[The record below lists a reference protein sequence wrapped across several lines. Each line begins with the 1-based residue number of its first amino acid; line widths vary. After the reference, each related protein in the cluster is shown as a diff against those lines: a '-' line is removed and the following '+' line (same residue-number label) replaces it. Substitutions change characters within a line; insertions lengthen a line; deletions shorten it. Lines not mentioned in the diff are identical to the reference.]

1 MFNKSMNH
9 FISLLWVTC
18 VALLLS
24 ACDKSSDDLLLP
36 DAPPAVQ
43 APVLT
48 PFTQA
53 LTQGNT
59 ASVDVSAYVSSNK
72 AWRLTDVQDSSG
84 LISDITLVN
93 STVTFTASHPGIAQ
107 LTWRIEQNGTT
118 YQSVGM
124 VAISAVQSTN
134 TAPTANDIVLSTQS
148 DTPLSID
155 LASSVSDSDGD
166 TLSVVA
172 FSQVGTRFVQNDFA
186 VTYTPNGYVGTEV
199 ALYGVSDG
207 QGGMAVG
214 HISIVVNDAHPVTPN
229 TPPTASDHS
238 LTVAQGST
246 TLIDITPLVND
257 ADGDTVVLH
266 SLAATSGRATVV
278 SAHTVQ
284 YQPGNFSG
292 TDSFMYQVA
301 DGNGGLAQAQIHL
314 TVTPLVV
321 PAPLIVT
328 PQVLAMTEGDTVTF
342 DLSSGVSSG
351 LAWQLSSVVDNSG
364 YLQVGNITATS
375 VTLTA
380 VSPGVAQAT
389 YSAQTA
395 NEQQSAALIVAI
407 SAQNNTAPTAQN
419 ITQATL
425 SNAPISVD
433 LSSFIADA
441 DGDALT
447 ITQLLQASNPA
458 RFVLSGNTVTYTPG
472 GFVGV
477 DVATY
482 VVEDGQGGYGL
493 GQIIVTVADA
503 NPPVPNNPPT
513 ATGYSQATDSATPV
527 SVSLSG
533 LNLIG
538 DADNDP
544 LTVTLYGGGGRAT
557 LTGSTIHYNPSGFV
571 GVDDVAYV
579 VSDGQGGLAA
589 ANIVFTVSAANT
601 AAPTANPLTVSLSLN
616 EVLTQPV
623 RTIDVTPLVSD
634 ADNDPLTVTQV
645 FAAVNPVTISPPL
658 SLEYTA
664 SAAVS
669 SDSFIYVVS
678 DGHGGF
684 AQGTITVNVVNNA
697 PTANAVVASI
707 DPYDTSTPSLTLDMA
722 THVAD
727 ADGDALTLT
736 LQGSATSP
744 ATLVQSGLELT
755 YTPNGYEGTETLGYR
770 VTDGQKEAFGTI
782 TIISAS
788 QGAVTANDLTLS
800 AMAMNAPAQT
810 IDVSSVVSNASG
822 RPLHLDQVVGATL
835 GSALVNANSLT
846 FSYTPS
852 NISHGD
858 ETLYYIVT
866 DGEGHYAQA
875 SITFSLTPPAAPV
888 LTDLQINYNGALTTT
903 LTCTDCDPNRTDYR
917 YSINGIPVGSNLP
930 TYQPVGNEVVYPAQV
945 SVGVTVKNAYCTA
958 QNTGVS
964 GGNACQTVRG
974 ITVIALNPTQQVV
987 SGESAFAA
995 IKADG
1000 SVVTWGEANFG
1011 GDSSAVQS
1019 QLTNVQS
1026 ISTVSTIGRAFA
1038 AIKAD
1043 GSVVTWGEASR
1054 GGDSSAVQSQLT
1066 NVQTIAATSNAF
1078 AAIKADGSVVTWGNA
1093 SWGGDSS
1100 AVQAQ
1105 LTNVQT
1111 IAATPGGAF
1120 AALKADRSVVT
1131 WGSAGSGGDSSAV
1144 QAQLTNVMSIAVGTR
1159 NAFAAIKADG
1169 SVVTWGEASWGGDS
1183 SAVQAQLTNVLSI
1196 TSSYHSFAA
1205 LKADGSVVTW
1215 GEASQGGDS
1224 SAVQAQLTN
1233 VQSIAA
1239 TPGGGAFAAVKADGS
1254 VVTWGNASIGGDS
1267 SAVQAQLTNVQ
1278 TIATTSHA
1286 FAAIKADGSVVT
1298 WGNANFGGDSS
1309 AVQAQ
1314 LTNVQSI
1321 VGSDY
1326 SFAAI
1331 KADGS
1336 VVTWGDAVWGGDSS
1350 AVQAQLDT
1358 GINVLYLN
1366 LNY

>member
-1 MFNKSMNH
+1 MLNKSMTH
-9 FISLLWVTC
+9 FISLLWVAC
-18 VALLLS
+18 AALLLS
-24 ACDKSSDDLLLP
+24 ACDKASDDLLLP
-36 DAPPAVQ
+36 DANPAVQ

-48 PFTQA
+48 PFTQT

-84 LISDITLVN
+84 LISGITLVN

-118 YQSVGM
+118 YQSVGL
-124 VAISAVQSTN
+124 VAISAVQTTN

-172 FSQVGTRFVQNDFA
+172 FSQVGARFVQNDFA

-207 QGGMAVG
+207 QGGVAVG

-246 TLIDITPLVND
+246 TLIDITPLVSD

-278 SAHTVQ
+278 NAHTVQ
-284 YQPGNFSG
+284 YQPGSFSG
-292 TDSFMYQVA
+292 TDSFVYQVA
-301 DGNGGLAQAQIHL
+301 DGNGGVAQAQILL

-321 PAPLIVT
+321 PAPLNVT
-328 PQVLAMTEGDTVTF
+328 PQVLAMTEGDTATF

-351 LAWQLSSVVDNSG
+351 LAWQLSSVVDSSG
-364 YLQVGNITATS
+364 HLQVGNMTATS

-425 SNAPISVD
+425 NNAPISVD
-433 LSSFIADA
+433 LSSSIDDA

-472 GFVGV
+472 GFIGV

-482 VVEDGQGGYGL
+482 MVEDGQGGYGL

-538 DADNDP
+538 DADGDP

-557 LTGSTIHYNPSGFV
+557 LTGNTIDYNPNGFV

-601 AAPTANPLTVSLSLN
+601 AAPTANPLTVTLSLN

-736 LQGSATSP
+736 VQGSATSP
-744 ATLVQSGLELT
+744 ATLVQNGLVLT

-770 VTDGQKEAFGTI
+770 VTDGQKEAFGTL

-788 QGAVTANDLTLS
+788 QGAVTANDLSLS

-835 GSALVNANSLT
+835 GS
-846 FSYTPS
+846 
-852 NISHGD
+852 
-858 ETLYYIVT
+858 
-866 DGEGHYAQA
+866 
-875 SITFSLTPPAAPV
+875 
-888 LTDLQINYNGALTTT
+888 
-903 LTCTDCDPNRTDYR
+903 
-917 YSINGIPVGSNLP
+917 
-930 TYQPVGNEVVYPAQV
+930 
-945 SVGVTVKNAYCTA
+945 
-958 QNTGVS
+958 
-964 GGNACQTVRG
+964 
-974 ITVIALNPTQQVV
+974 
-987 SGESAFAA
+987 
-995 IKADG
+995 
-1000 SVVTWGEANFG
+1000 
-1011 GDSSAVQS
+1011 
-1019 QLTNVQS
+1019 
-1026 ISTVSTIGRAFA
+1026 
-1038 AIKAD
+1038 
-1043 GSVVTWGEASR
+1043 
-1054 GGDSSAVQSQLT
+1054 
-1066 NVQTIAATSNAF
+1066 
-1078 AAIKADGSVVTWGNA
+1078 
-1093 SWGGDSS
+1093 
-1100 AVQAQ
+1100 
-1105 LTNVQT
+1105 
-1111 IAATPGGAF
+1111 
-1120 AALKADRSVVT
+1120 
-1131 WGSAGSGGDSSAV
+1131 
-1144 QAQLTNVMSIAVGTR
+1144 IAV
-1159 NAFAAIKADG
+1159 
-1169 SVVTWGEASWGGDS
+1169 
-1183 SAVQAQLTNVLSI
+1183 
-1196 TSSYHSFAA
+1196 
-1205 LKADGSVVTW
+1205 
-1215 GEASQGGDS
+1215 
-1224 SAVQAQLTN
+1224 
-1233 VQSIAA
+1233 
-1239 TPGGGAFAAVKADGS
+1239 
-1254 VVTWGNASIGGDS
+1254 
-1267 SAVQAQLTNVQ
+1267 
-1278 TIATTSHA
+1278 
-1286 FAAIKADGSVVT
+1286 
-1298 WGNANFGGDSS
+1298 
-1309 AVQAQ
+1309 
-1314 LTNVQSI
+1314 
-1321 VGSDY
+1321 
-1326 SFAAI
+1326 
-1331 KADGS
+1331 
-1336 VVTWGDAVWGGDSS
+1336 
-1350 AVQAQLDT
+1350 
-1358 GINVLYLN
+1358 
-1366 LNY
+1366 